1 LAASVSQERRRVI
14 TWSIFALVLF
24 SVGCSAL
31 AQISLKH
38 GMAQPSV
45 QIALTNG
52 GLQPI
57 LYAVVANPFVLG
69 GLFVYGLSA
78 VVWLFVLARIDVSVA
93 YPFVSLGFVVTMVL
107 GCLLFGEAFTI
118 RKILGTL
125 VVMAGVYLVAAA
137 R

>member
-1 LAASVSQERRRVI
+1 MI

-45 QIALTNG
+45 QAALASG
-52 GLQPI
+52 SVQPI
-57 LYAVVANPFVLG
+57 LYAIIGNPFVLG

-78 VVWLFVLARIDVSVA
+78 VVWLFVLARIDVSIA

-107 GCLLFGEAFTI
+107 GCLLFDEVFTV
-118 RKILGTL
+118 RKLLGTL
-125 VVMAGVYLVAAA
+125 VVMAGVWLVAAA

>member
-1 LAASVSQERRRVI
+1 
-14 TWSIFALVLF
+14 
-24 SVGCSAL
+24 
-31 AQISLKH
+31 
-38 GMAQPSV
+38 
-45 QIALTNG
+45 
-52 GLQPI
+52 
-57 LYAVVANPFVLG
+57 
-69 GLFVYGLSA
+69 LFVYGLSA